1 MVPAMTATPYCGP
14 PPSPEALWSQWNF
27 DPPIIGGLLIALALL
42 VLPSL
47 NISRRSRTLGGLA
60 VLSLAIAFVGP
71 LCALSSALF
80 AARTVHH
87 ILLICAAAPL
97 IALALPRPSRQ
108 GFAVVMIATLL
119 QAVVLWFWHAPD
131 LYQAA
136 LSSDAIYAVMEI
148 TLLASATLFWL
159 VVRGASAPTAAFGL
173 VLTMVQMG
181 MLGALLVFAGAAV
194 YGPHLLTTAAW
205 GMTPLEDQQLAGL
218 TMWAPAAGVYL
229 VTALVLVGRWLG
241 PDKAGRPTTT
251 QGNPA

>member
-1 MVPAMTATPYCGP
+1 MPATPYCGP

-27 DPPIIGGLLIALALL
+27 DPLIIGGLLIGLAVLAL
-42 VLPSL
+42 PSR
-47 NISRRSRTLGGLA
+47 NISTRSRTLGGFA
-60 VLSLAIAFVGP
+60 VLALAIAFVSP

-108 GFAVVMIATLL
+108 GFGVVMIATLL

-159 VVRGASAPTAAFGL
+159 VVRGASAPAAAFGL

-194 YGPHLLTTAAW
+194 YEPHLLTTASW
-205 GMTPLEDQQLAGL
+205 RISPLEDQQLAGL

-229 VTALVLVGRWLG
+229 VTALVLVGHWLG
-241 PDKAGRPTTT
+241 PDKAGRQTSS